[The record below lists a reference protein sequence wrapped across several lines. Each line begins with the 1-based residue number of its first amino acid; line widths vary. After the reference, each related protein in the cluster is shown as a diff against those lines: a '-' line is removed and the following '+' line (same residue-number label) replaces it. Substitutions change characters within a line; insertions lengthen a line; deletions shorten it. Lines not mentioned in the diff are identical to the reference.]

1 MNAYTALLILLIVG
15 TLSSIDSPTLLA
27 SESKAV
33 ATVLLNCLFAL
44 SITNDDPVSVNL
56 AATALIF

>member
-1 MNAYTALLILLIVG
+1 MIVG

-44 SITNDDPVSVNL
+44 SITKDDPVSVNL